1 MKKLSLLI
9 FALGMFFVSC
19 EKDQDAIISSLKIK
33 NEKLTPSYTSIS
45 VECQL
50 NTQVAITSVFVQYST
65 NKDFVD
71 YQEVQ
76 MEKKDGKY
84 IANVDE
90 LQDNTTYYIRY
101 SVLNRYSSM
110 ITKEVSTVKTLVPS
124 TPDIQIVSVMDV
136 LDKSANVLLNLKF
149 DGGASVTELGV
160 CYGTSNNPSVENGK
174 TIEAKEN
181 QTTISLTSLQENTTY
196 YVRAYAK
203 NKVGVAYSESVA
215 FTTLTMPKVQ
225 TNDISNIQLTSAT
238 LNATLL
244 SNGNDSTVTKGFCWS
259 ENSNPT
265 ITSLHIEVQNTTAS
279 FNYQLSNLKDE
290 TKYYVRAYA
299 KNKLGVVYGAE
310 KTFTT
315 LSATKPV
322 VSTTT
327 VSSITYTSAKTG
339 GNVTS
344 DGGATVTD
352 RGICYS
358 TSSNPSISN
367 SKMSSGSGT
376 GSFITNLAGLS
387 DGTTY
392 YIRAYA
398 TNKKGTSYG
407 EQRSFTTNAY
417 GKPTVTTSSATNIS
431 YTSAFVGGNV
441 TSDGGATITERGV
454 CYATYSSP
462 TTSNSKMKSGSGTGS
477 FTANLTSLSD
487 GTTYYARAYAIN
499 SEGTTYGSQV
509 TFTTKAYSTPTVTT
523 NTVTDITSNSATIS
537 GNVTSDGGATVTE
550 RGICYTTSS
559 SPTISH
565 SKVTSGTGT
574 GSFSAN
580 LTSLSANTK
589 YYYRAYAKNSK
600 GVSYGDIGS
609 FTTKMLHEY
618 VDLGLSVKWATC
630 NVGAT
635 RPDEYGDYFAW
646 GEIGD
651 EVKIRYNWTTY
662 KYCNGSSNSLTKYDY
677 YTDKKSKLDL
687 SDDAAYV
694 NWGTSWRMPTKAEFT
709 ELLNSCIWTWTQSNG
724 VYGYNVKGPSGNSIF
739 VPASGWIGDSGSV
752 TGANTYGYYWTSER
766 YGGNGSSYNYNA
778 YYLYFYSGRQQI
790 QDGQRCNGYFV
801 RPVYCY

>member
-19 EKDQDAIISSLKIK
+19 EKDQDAIISSLKIE

-110 ITKEVSTVKTLVPS
+110 MTKEVSSVKTLVPS

-203 NKVGVAYSESVA
+203 NKVGIAYSESVA

-352 RGICYS
+352 CGICYS
-358 TSSNPSISN
+358 TSSNPTISN

-376 GSFITNLAGLS
+376 GSFTTNLAGLS

-431 YTSAFVGGNV
+431 YTSASVGGNV
-441 TSDGGATITERGV
+441 TSDGGATVTERGV

-462 TTSNSKMKSGSGTGS
+462 TTSNSRVKSGSGTGS

-487 GTTYYARAYAIN
+487 GTTYYVRAYAIN

-509 TFTTKAYSTPTVTT
+509 TFTTLK
-523 NTVTDITSNSATIS
+523 
-537 GNVTSDGGATVTE
+537 
-550 RGICYTTSS
+550 
-559 SPTISH
+559 SPFEN
-565 SKVTSGTGT
+565 G
-574 GSFSAN
+574 
-580 LTSLSANTK
+580 
-589 YYYRAYAKNSK
+589 
-600 GVSYGDIGS
+600 
-609 FTTKMLHEY
+609 HEY
-618 VDLGLSVKWATC
+618 VDLGLSVKWATM
-630 NVGAT
+630 NVGANS
-635 RPDEYGDYFAW
+635 PEDHGEEYAW
-646 GEIGD
+646 GELTTKLTYTWENYKFGNANEYSLIKYNYSSGYGIVD
-651 EVKIRYNWTTY
+651 NKITLE
-662 KYCNGSSNSLTKYDY
+662 SE
-677 YTDKKSKLDL
+677 
-687 SDDAAYV
+687 DDVASV
-694 NWGTSWRMPTKAEFT
+694 NWGGTWRMPTYE
-709 ELLNSCIWTWTQSNG
+709 ELYELVKKCTWESNTQNG
-724 VYGYNVKGPSGNSIF
+724 VKGYKVIGRNGNSIF
-739 VPASGWIGDSGSV
+739 IPIETIVNQYSV
-752 TGANTYGYYWTSER
+752 TYWSSSIYKPNVSYPQYAQCLSFWRGYADV
-766 YGGNGSSYNYNA
+766 SYQ
-778 YYLYFYSGRQQI
+778 L
-790 QDGQRCNGYFV
+790 RCNGNSIRAV
-801 RPVYCY
+801 LP

>member
-1 MKKLSLLI
+1 
-9 FALGMFFVSC
+9 MFFVSC
-19 EKDQDAIISSLKIK
+19 EKDQDAIISSLKIE

-110 ITKEVSTVKTLVPS
+110 MTKEVSSVKTLVPS

-203 NKVGVAYSESVA
+203 NKVGIAYSESVA

-352 RGICYS
+352 CGICYS
-358 TSSNPSISN
+358 TSSNPTISN

-376 GSFITNLAGLS
+376 GSFTTNLAGLS

-431 YTSAFVGGNV
+431 YTSASVGGNV
-441 TSDGGATITERGV
+441 TSDGGATVTERGV

-462 TTSNSKMKSGSGTGS
+462 TTSNSRVKSGSGTGS

-487 GTTYYARAYAIN
+487 GTTYYVRAYAIN

-509 TFTTKAYSTPTVTT
+509 TFTTLK
-523 NTVTDITSNSATIS
+523 
-537 GNVTSDGGATVTE
+537 
-550 RGICYTTSS
+550 
-559 SPTISH
+559 SPFEN
-565 SKVTSGTGT
+565 G
-574 GSFSAN
+574 
-580 LTSLSANTK
+580 
-589 YYYRAYAKNSK
+589 
-600 GVSYGDIGS
+600 
-609 FTTKMLHEY
+609 HEY
-618 VDLGLSVKWATC
+618 VDLGLSVKWATM
-630 NVGAT
+630 NVGANS
-635 RPDEYGDYFAW
+635 PEDHGEEYAW
-646 GEIGD
+646 GELTTKLTYTWENYKFGNANEYSLIKYNYSSGYGIVD
-651 EVKIRYNWTTY
+651 NKITLE
-662 KYCNGSSNSLTKYDY
+662 SE
-677 YTDKKSKLDL
+677 
-687 SDDAAYV
+687 DDVASV
-694 NWGTSWRMPTKAEFT
+694 NWGGTWRMPTYE
-709 ELLNSCIWTWTQSNG
+709 ELYELVKKCTWESNTQNG
-724 VYGYNVKGPSGNSIF
+724 VKGYKVIGRNGNSIF
-739 VPASGWIGDSGSV
+739 IPIETIVNQYSV
-752 TGANTYGYYWTSER
+752 TYWSSSIYKPNVSYPQYAQCLSFWRGYADV
-766 YGGNGSSYNYNA
+766 SYQ
-778 YYLYFYSGRQQI
+778 L
-790 QDGQRCNGYFV
+790 RCNGNSIRAV
-801 RPVYCY
+801 LP

>member
-1 MKKLSLLI
+1 MSMKKLSLLI

-19 EKDQDAIISSLKIK
+19 EKDPDAIISSLKIE

-110 ITKEVSTVKTLVPS
+110 MTKEVNSVKTLVPS

-149 DGGASVTELGV
+149 DGGAFVTELGV

-203 NKVGVAYSESVA
+203 NKVGIAYSESVT

-315 LSATKPV
+315 LSATKPI

-339 GNVTS
+339 GNVTL

-358 TSSNPSISN
+358 TSSNPTISN

-376 GSFITNLAGLS
+376 GSFSTNLAGLS

-431 YTSAFVGGNV
+431 YTSASVGGNV
-441 TSDGGATITERGV
+441 TFDGGATVTERGV

-462 TTSNSKMKSGSGTGS
+462 TTSNSRVKSGGGTGS

-487 GTTYYARAYAIN
+487 GTTYYVRAYAIN

-509 TFTTKAYSTPTVTT
+509 TFTTLK
-523 NTVTDITSNSATIS
+523 
-537 GNVTSDGGATVTE
+537 
-550 RGICYTTSS
+550 
-559 SPTISH
+559 SPFEN
-565 SKVTSGTGT
+565 G
-574 GSFSAN
+574 
-580 LTSLSANTK
+580 
-589 YYYRAYAKNSK
+589 
-600 GVSYGDIGS
+600 
-609 FTTKMLHEY
+609 HEY
-618 VDLGLSVKWATC
+618 VDLGLSVKWATM
-630 NVGAT
+630 NVGANS
-635 RPDEYGDYFAW
+635 PEDHGEEYAW
-646 GEIGD
+646 GELTTKLTYTWENYKFGNANEYSLIKYNYSFGYGIVD
-651 EVKIRYNWTTY
+651 NKITLE
-662 KYCNGSSNSLTKYDY
+662 SE
-677 YTDKKSKLDL
+677 
-687 SDDAAYV
+687 DDVASV
-694 NWGTSWRMPTKAEFT
+694 NWGGTWRMPTYE
-709 ELLNSCIWTWTQSNG
+709 ELYELVKKCTWESKTQNG
-724 VYGYNVKGPSGNSIF
+724 VKGYKVIGRNGNSIF
-739 VPASGWIGDSGSV
+739 IPIETIVNQYSV
-752 TGANTYGYYWTSER
+752 TYWSSSIYKPNVSYPQYAQCLSFWRGYADV
-766 YGGNGSSYNYNA
+766 SYQ
-778 YYLYFYSGRQQI
+778 L
-790 QDGQRCNGYFV
+790 RCNGNSIRAV
-801 RPVYCY
+801 LP

>member
-19 EKDQDAIISSLKIK
+19 EKDQDAIISSLKIE

-65 NKDFVD
+65 NKEFVD

-90 LQDNTTYYIRY
+90 LQDNTTYYMRY

-124 TPDIQIVSVMDV
+124 TPDIEIVSVTDV
-136 LDKSANVLLNLKF
+136 LDKSASVLLNLKF
-149 DGGASVTELGV
+149 DGGASVTQFGV
-160 CYGTSNNPSVENGK
+160 CYGTSNNPSLENGK

-181 QTTISLTSLQENTTY
+181 QTTISLASLQENTSY

-203 NKVGVAYSESVA
+203 NKVGIAYSESVA

-244 SNGNDSTVTKGFCWS
+244 SNGNDSTATKGFCWS

-265 ITSLHIEVQNTTAS
+265 ITSSHIEVQNTTAS

-358 TSSNPSISN
+358 TSSNPTISN
-367 SKMSSGSGT
+367 SKISSGSGT
-376 GSFITNLAGLS
+376 GPFTTNLAGLS

-392 YIRAYA
+392 FIRAYA

-417 GKPTVTTSSATNIS
+417 GKPTVSTSSATNIS
-431 YTSAFVGGNV
+431 YTSASVGGNV
-441 TSDGGATITERGV
+441 TSDGGATVTERGV
-454 CYATYSSP
+454 CYATYSNP

-487 GTTYYARAYAIN
+487 GTTYYVRAYAIN

-550 RGICYTTSS
+550 RGICYSTSS

-600 GVSYGDIGS
+600 GVSYGDIAS
-609 FTTKMLHEY
+609 FTTKIQYDY

-635 RPDEYGDYFAW
+635 KPEESGDYFAW
-646 GEIGD
+646 GEIGT

-662 KYCNGSSNSLTKYDY
+662 KHCNGTSHSITKYSSSDRR
-677 YTDKKSKLDL
+677 SILEL
-687 SDDAAYV
+687 EDDAAYV
-694 NWGTSWRMPTKAEFT
+694 NCGSSWRMPTKEEIS
-709 ELLNSCIWTWTQSNG
+709 ELIGSCVWTWTTRNG
-724 VYGYNVKGPSGNSIF
+724 IYGYNVKGPSGYSIF
-739 VPASGWIGDSGSV
+739 IPASGYKSDSGEVLNMNS
-752 TGANTYGYYWTSER
+752 YGCYWSSSLVYPNSYYDYYAHALDFSSSNCQCSNSELR
-766 YGGNGSSYNYNA
+766 V
-778 YYLYFYSGRQQI
+778 L
-790 QDGQRCNGYFV
+790 GYTV
-801 RPVYCY
+801 RPVYRY

>member
-1 MKKLSLLI
+1 MKKLNLLI

-19 EKDQDAIISSLKIK
+19 EKDQDAIISSLKIE

-110 ITKEVSTVKTLVPS
+110 ITKEVSSVKTLVPS

-203 NKVGVAYSESVA
+203 NKVGIAYSESVA

-225 TNDISNIQLTSAT
+225 TNDISNIQLTSAI

-299 KNKLGVVYGAE
+299 KNKLGVMYGAE

-327 VSSITYTSAKTG
+327 VSSITYTSAKTD

-358 TSSNPSISN
+358 TSSNPTISN

-376 GSFITNLAGLS
+376 GSFITNLTGLS

-392 YIRAYA
+392 YVRAYA

-407 EQRSFTTNAY
+407 EQRSFTTKAY
-417 GKPTVTTSSATNIS
+417 GKPIVTTTSASNVQ
-431 YTSAFVGGNV
+431 YTSATVGGNV
-441 TSDGGATITERGV
+441 TSDGGATVTERGV
-454 CYATYSSP
+454 CYATYSNP
-462 TTSNSKMKSGSGTGS
+462 TTSNSKVKSGSGIGS

-550 RGICYTTSS
+550 RGICYSTSS
-559 SPTISH
+559 SPTISN
-565 SKVTSGTGT
+565 SRVASGTGT
-574 GSFSAN
+574 GSFSVN
-580 LTSLSANTK
+580 LTNLSANTK

-600 GVSYGDIGS
+600 GVSYGNQGS

-635 RPDEYGDYFAW
+635 KPEESGDYFAW

-662 KYCNGSSNSLTKYDY
+662 KYCNGSASSLTKYDRY
-677 YTDKKSKLDL
+677 CDGKSTLEF

-694 NWGTSWRMPTKAEFT
+694 NWGISWRMPTLAEYT
-709 ELLNSCIWTWTQSNG
+709 ELLNSCIWTWTQKNS
-724 VYGYNVKGPSGNSIF
+724 VSGYNVKGPSGNSIF
-739 VPASGWIGDSGSV
+739 IPAAGSIGDSGSIS
-752 TGANTYGYYWTSER
+752 GNGSYGYYWTSEVDK
-766 YGGNGSSYNYNA
+766 SYNYYAYA
-778 YYLYFYSGRQQI
+778 YYLYFNSGKQSI
-790 QDGQRCNGYFV
+790 QDGSRCMGYFI
-801 RPVYCY
+801 RPVYRY